1 MQVYKY
7 SLWTILKAY
16 KENEAY
22 LKNYKFGAENSV
34 EFYGDSKNDVNNAK
48 AILGLSIGAFMTLLI
63 IYIVL
68 FIWGLIALI
77 QNANRLET
85 WAIVLAVIFL
95 LIGFPVGTLLVVYI
109 ARKPEYKFMF

>member
-1 MQVYKY
+1 MQEVCKY
-7 SLWTILKAY
+7 SLWTLLKAY

-22 LKNYKFGAENSV
+22 LKNYKFGTENSI
-34 EFYGDSKNDVNNAK
+34 EFYGNKKDDEDEKV
-48 AILGLSIGAFMTLLI
+48 ILGLSAGIFMTILI
-63 IYIVL
+63 VAIALYIWALV
-68 FIWGLIALI
+68 ALI

-95 LIGFPVGTLLVVYI
+95 LVGFPIGTLLVVYL